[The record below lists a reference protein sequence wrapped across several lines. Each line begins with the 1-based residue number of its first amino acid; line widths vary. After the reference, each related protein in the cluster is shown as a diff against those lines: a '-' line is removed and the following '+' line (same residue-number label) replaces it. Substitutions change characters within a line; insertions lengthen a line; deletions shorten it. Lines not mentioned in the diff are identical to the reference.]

1 VSPRWTATPAIRTLS
16 AAATAGAAILIPL
29 LYVPR
34 LAAPFTAPK
43 EAILEVAAALGFSAY
58 LLRRAT
64 DRAPRPPEGA
74 EAALAAGRPGA
85 RAWSISIPMAMLLVA
100 ASGALSAAIAAR
112 TRPGASY
119 ALDSL
124 LRWVALLGIVYGVA
138 AQEDRPA
145 ARASL
150 FHAVTASAAIVSVIG
165 LLQHIDLFALPL
177 PVISTPGSTFGNRN
191 LAGEAVALSLPF
203 GCGAATLAGARWE
216 RRLVGGAVA
225 LEVLFL
231 AATRARGA
239 WLGGA
244 MGLATVVILAVSPG
258 RRAWSLAAMGPWA
271 AVGALALFVALLP
284 GKANP
289 RYAAD
294 SKRLARGFEV
304 VETSFDPDSTALRT
318 RIGLWRRSL
327 AMLRMRP
334 LTGIGPG
341 NWAVLFP
348 AYAEPGATDDG
359 VLSAGLAPRHAH
371 LDLLECLTETGV
383 VGLASVLVLAATVA
397 AAIRRRVA
405 GGDGDRRVSTAVA
418 AGTLVAL
425 AGTSATGFPMEM
437 PATLLLT
444 GLALGLV
451 SSSKAGPEG
460 GQNGQDGQDGGP
472 GPGRAR
478 RSRFGAAPLGVA
490 VAASV
495 AISVLAG
502 LGADRR
508 IRGSYWL
515 GRAERALHDDRGP
528 WGAERALRALARAEQ
543 ATPGTF
549 RVALRTAHAELRLH
563 HTVEA
568 TRACDAATAR
578 EPYSPNAW
586 ATLAA
591 VQLDGGDAVSAR
603 RSAEWSLEL
612 LNDYPYAIFLKA
624 QAAGALGDHEAAQLA
639 WGRLQAIAEAPA
651 ADKET
656 NLSAR
661 ELLQLRFAAPPPG

>member
-1 VSPRWTATPAIRTLS
+1 MSPRWNAAPAIRTL
-16 AAATAGAAILIPL
+16 AVAATSGAAILIPL

-34 LAAPFTAPK
+34 LATPFTAPK
-43 EAILEVAAALGFSAY
+43 QAILEVAAALGFSAY

-64 DRAPRPPEGA
+64 DGLPRPPEAA
-74 EAALAAGRPGA
+74 ESALAAGRPGA
-85 RAWSISIPMAMLLVA
+85 RAWRISIPMAMLLVT
-100 ASGALSAAIAAR
+100 ASGALSAAIATR
-112 TRPGASY
+112 TRPGAPY

-124 LRWVALLGIVYGVA
+124 LRWVALLGVVYGVA
-138 AQEDRPA
+138 AQGDRPA

-165 LLQHIDLFALPL
+165 LLQHIDIFALPL

-203 GCGAATLAGARWE
+203 GCGAIMLAGTRWE
-216 RRLVGGAVA
+216 RRLVAGAIA
-225 LEVLFL
+225 LEALFL

-244 MGLATVVILAVSPG
+244 MGLATFVLVAVSPG
-258 RRAWSLAAMGPWA
+258 RRAWSWAAIGPWA
-271 AVGALALFVALLP
+271 AVGVVALFVALLP

-294 SKRLARGFEV
+294 SKRLAPGFEV

-327 AMLRMRP
+327 AMLRTRP
-334 LTGIGPG
+334 FTGIGPG

-383 VGLASVLVLAATVA
+383 VGLATVLVLAATVA

-405 GGDGDRRVSTAVA
+405 GGDGAYRVSTAVA

-451 SSSKAGPEG
+451 SLGEG
-460 GQNGQDGQDGGP
+460 GRE
-472 GPGRAR
+472 PGRADGRVAGGAR
-478 RSRFGAAPLGVA
+478 RARFGAAPLGVA

-495 AISVLAG
+495 AISTLAG
-502 LGADRR
+502 LHADRR

-515 GRAERALHDDRGP
+515 GRAERALRDDRGP
-528 WGAERALRALARAEQ
+528 WGAERALRALARADT
-543 ATPGTF
+543 ATPGAF

-603 RSAEWSLEL
+603 RSAEWSLDL

-656 NLSAR
+656 TLSAR